1 MFLYTLT
8 LILKTTLGVLVFI
21 LQMKR
26 TELRQDQLVQVKV
39 TGKDLNSGP
48 QVWLTPKSTLLPL
61 YSPGE
66 ACFAS

>member
-48 QVWLTPKSTLLPL
+48 QVWLTPKSTLLLL